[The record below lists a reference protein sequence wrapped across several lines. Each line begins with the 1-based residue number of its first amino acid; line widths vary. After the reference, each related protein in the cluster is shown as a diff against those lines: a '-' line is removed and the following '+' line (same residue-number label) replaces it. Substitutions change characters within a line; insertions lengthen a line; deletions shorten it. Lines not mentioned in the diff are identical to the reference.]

1 MKIEFLLF
9 GVATAF
15 SDCKGPRKHFKIGKL
30 ATVQCSHEK
39 KSCDINCEFGVKV
52 CRFFSPHF
60 CNFFRSLMGSYS
72 VLLRSISRK
81 LIQSLFFCFFGHES
95 CRTIQTI
102 SGKLIHANFSKRRSH
117 AICMDEF
124 TRNQFSS

>member
-30 ATVQCSHEK
+30 ATVQCSHET

-52 CRFFSPHF
+52 C
-60 CNFFRSLMGSYS
+60 
-72 VLLRSISRK
+72 I
-81 LIQSLFFCFFGHES
+81 LI
-95 CRTIQTI
+95 
-102 SGKLIHANFSKRRSH
+102 
-117 AICMDEF
+117 
-124 TRNQFSS
+124 

>member
-30 ATVQCSHEK
+30 ATVQCSHET

-52 CRFFSPHF
+52 S
-60 CNFFRSLMGSYS
+60 NL
-72 VLLRSISRK
+72 V
-81 LIQSLFFCFFGHES
+81 
-95 CRTIQTI
+95 
-102 SGKLIHANFSKRRSH
+102 
-117 AICMDEF
+117 
-124 TRNQFSS
+124 

>member
-30 ATVQCSHEK
+30 ATVQCSHEI

-52 CRFFSPHF
+52 CI
-60 CNFFRSLMGSYS
+60 L
-72 VLLRSISRK
+72 IST
-81 LIQSLFFCFFGHES
+81 LV
-95 CRTIQTI
+95 
-102 SGKLIHANFSKRRSH
+102 GKFPEHKP
-117 AICMDEF
+117 D
-124 TRNQFSS
+124 

>member
-30 ATVQCSHEK
+30 ATVQCSHET

-52 CRFFSPHF
+52 CIYRDM
-60 CNFFRSLMGSYS
+60 SLTNIWEKSS
-72 VLLRSISRK
+72 IPIFISRW
-81 LIQSLFFCFFGHES
+81 S
-95 CRTIQTI
+95 
-102 SGKLIHANFSKRRSH
+102 
-117 AICMDEF
+117 
-124 TRNQFSS
+124 